1 MKDFSIE
8 IPTKQTTQKF
18 QPYFPLQLNGNLFTD
33 PQLSDLE
40 KTIIA
45 LAQNLRLQVAYARN
59 EEEQKKLLN
68 KFTSS
73 YFAAATGKHRDHI
86 RRIINKMQSSE
97 AVNKYVSIFIL
108 PKIEFNTEQIFRFSF
123 KDHLPD
129 MLNMKR
135 VKEVDQ
141 EENTELKWYDETL
154 IGNYLRG
161 IKELSGETARS
172 LIQLI
177 KCKPNELVKG
187 LIYLKEALRRR
198 EIKNAKGYLI
208 SSFDTLGNFKYEIK
222 PEKYFESDSD
232 YKVTDNFEFEV
243 DKSELL
249 NHLKYCDNE
258 IINIFFRE
266 EKDKCYISK
275 ITEAGR
281 GRNIRNYLKRLS
293 INYKIVSKYSE

>member
-249 NHLKYCDNE
+249 N
-258 IINIFFRE
+258 
-266 EKDKCYISK
+266 
-275 ITEAGR
+275 
-281 GRNIRNYLKRLS
+281 
-293 INYKIVSKYSE
+293 